1 MRLPLFFGS
10 NFHSDPVRLCPW
22 EETAWGRRLDSPKLK
37 WTLRHLTISS
47 HVFFVTTCPRPS
59 CHTRDSPFL
68 TFLEF
73 PDIDLFWHMRC
84 D

>member
-1 MRLPLFFGS
+1 MISFENMARDFG
-10 NFHSDPVRLCPW
+10 H
-22 EETAWGRRLDSPKLK
+22 
-37 WTLRHLTISS
+37 LRHLTISS

-73 PDIDLFWHMRC
+73 PDIDRFWHMRC